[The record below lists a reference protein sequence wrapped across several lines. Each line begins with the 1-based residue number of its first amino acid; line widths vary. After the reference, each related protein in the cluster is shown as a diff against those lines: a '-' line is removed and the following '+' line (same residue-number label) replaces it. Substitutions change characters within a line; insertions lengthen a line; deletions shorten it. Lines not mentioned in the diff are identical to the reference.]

1 MRLIKA
7 HKPRGIWRAC
17 AILRQRGV
25 GVYTIT
31 YENIS
36 TWTRVAYAY
45 LPTARTRTI
54 QRDGTR
60 KVREIINY
68 TEVKT
73 GSKNGALQGRRTAV
87 IVEAFS
93 SRLTGF

>member
-1 MRLIKA
+1 MHNNVIVNVSIQVKTPKWLSECLRNVLRESKFP
-7 HKPRGIWRAC
+7 KLSGGAC
-17 AILRQRGV
+17 PQTPLG
-25 GVYTIT
+25 G
-31 YENIS
+31 
-36 TWTRVAYAY
+36 
-45 LPTARTRTI
+45 LI
-54 QRDGTR
+54 QRYGTR